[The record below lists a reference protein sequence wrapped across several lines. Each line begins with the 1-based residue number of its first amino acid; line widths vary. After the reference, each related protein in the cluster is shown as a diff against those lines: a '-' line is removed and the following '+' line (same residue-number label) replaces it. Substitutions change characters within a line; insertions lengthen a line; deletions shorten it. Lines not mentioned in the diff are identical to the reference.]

1 MAAVSESQFDLAA
14 QAADRANSL
23 GRLVFTTAKVL
34 FIILS
39 VAVAIGMGAIFSLNK
54 DKNDVYDTY
63 TDWAAIWVGWGA
75 LIGAWL
81 IYSFGLAMIALVG
94 AVAQAKAESLDLQIT
109 QAQP

>member
-1 MAAVSESQFDLAA
+1 MAAVSDSQIDLAA

-23 GRLVFTTAKVL
+23 GRLVFATAKVL

-39 VAVAIGMGAIFSLNK
+39 VAVVIGMFAIFKANSFAG
-54 DKNDVYDTY
+54 YDTY

>member
-1 MAAVSESQFDLAA
+1 MAKISAA
-14 QAADRANSL
+14 QFELASRAADRANRL
-23 GRLVFTTAKVL
+23 GALVFSVAKVL

-39 VAVAIGMGAIFSLNK
+39 VAVVIGMFAIFKANSFAG
-54 DKNDVYDTY
+54 YDTY

-94 AVAQAKAESLDLQIT
+94 AVAQAKAESLDIQIT
-109 QAQP
+109 QASGN